1 MLINK
6 GKPRG
11 NNMKRTLKNSW
22 EYLTEIAN
30 SDEGMSIKNAS
41 IFHSYN
47 PNGLLSKLPKHDDFI
62 CNEDSSKINSW
73 AYFSTKYNNYYAKE
87 IVKNCSRRCSKISH
101 AILLESIKADITE
114 SWDVIKERNCKGA
127 A

>member
-1 MLINK
+1 MLTIK
-6 GKPRG
+6 GNLGRT
-11 NNMKRTLKNSW
+11 NMKKGLTKSW
-22 EYLTEIAN
+22 KYLTEIAT

-41 IFHSYN
+41 VFHSYN
-47 PNGLLSKLPKHDDFI
+47 PNGLLSKLPLTEDFI

-101 AILLESIKADITE
+101 AILLEGIKEDIAA